1 MKLVEA
7 IKTLR
12 PGERLKAL
20 VILALISSLTGLITV
35 WLKGNPCKEI
45 STQYTEMIHNYSEIA
60 KSNNS
65 LMSDNNQKQE
75 IIISL
80 KRILEKIDSSKS
92 ETIVSDVVIDVP
104 VKKQV
109 LEKMVIKEDS
119 IIADSHGNNPIILA
133 DECSSDFHPLKKDTD
148 KSKVHTKVEKILQI
162 RKTTKTTVG
171 LNKSQRSLL
180 DSALIIAR
188 KIKS

>member
-45 STQYTEMIHNYSEIA
+45 STQYTEMLHNYSEIA

-92 ETIVSDVVIDVP
+92 ETIISDVVIDVP
-104 VKKQV
+104 VKQQV
-109 LEKMVIKEDS
+109 LEKLEVKDNNT
-119 IIADSHGNNPIILA
+119 IADSHEEEPIILA
-133 DECSSDFHPLKKDTD
+133 DECSSDFHPLKKDLD

-180 DSALIIAR
+180 DSALIITR